1 MKCSLADLNKNENF
15 VRNARQVPVYA
26 WTIRFGHD
34 FVIIIVVILNYPE
47 ETTVC
52 CKLRAVMTS
61 FVAP

>member
-26 WTIRFGHD
+26 WTIPFFHD
-34 FVIIIVVILNYPE
+34 FVIIIVVILNHPE
-47 ETTVC
+47 ETTLC

>member
-1 MKCSLADLNKNENF
+1 MLDKYLFML
-15 VRNARQVPVYA
+15 
-26 WTIRFGHD
+26 WTIRFSHD

-47 ETTVC
+47 ETTLC